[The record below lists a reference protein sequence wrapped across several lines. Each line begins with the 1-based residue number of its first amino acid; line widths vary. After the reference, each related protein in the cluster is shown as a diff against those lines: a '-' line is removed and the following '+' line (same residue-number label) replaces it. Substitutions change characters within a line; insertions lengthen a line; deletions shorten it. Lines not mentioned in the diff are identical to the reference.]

1 MHAVSSCSI
10 YCLCCNK
17 IHILCGVKL
26 MQHVGMSKW
35 MSSTSNYYSTVSMGQ
50 SSSRQ
55 MFPCHHNKNQVP
67 LSHVQGRGYRYN
79 QRQTFKT
86 DLSSLAFKKKKEK
99 KKRKADLFPTIV
111 VLHSSKSSYYPK
123 RHMHCYSL
131 EMLPLKKYI

>member
-55 MFPCHHNKNQVP
+55 VFPCHHNKNQVP
-67 LSHVQGRGYRYN
+67 LSHVQGRGYSIIKDKHLKLTYHLL
-79 QRQTFKT
+79 
-86 DLSSLAFKKKKEK
+86 LSKRKKKKK
-99 KKRKADLFPTIV
+99 KVKPIYFLQLWSFIPVKAPIIQSGTCIATLWRCF
-111 VLHSSKSSYYPK
+111 L
-123 RHMHCYSL
+123 
-131 EMLPLKKYI
+131 

>member
-99 KKRKADLFPTIV
+99 KKGKPIYFLQLWSFIPVKAPIIQSGTCIATLWRCF
-111 VLHSSKSSYYPK
+111 L
-123 RHMHCYSL
+123 
-131 EMLPLKKYI
+131 